1 MWDYL
6 TPFQVCYEAS
16 KAYQVPEVPFV
27 EPGMYADAWI
37 TVSEHEVPPL
47 TMFDLVDF
55 WQSNM
60 DLEGRN

>member
-1 MWDYL
+1 M
-6 TPFQVCYEAS
+6 
-16 KAYQVPEVPFV
+16 PEVPFV